1 MTRTAAREMAVRLC
15 YGLSENPRDPEE
27 ALDEFFESEYYAT
40 LSKEDE
46 LYESEPDERQTE
58 YIRRLVKG
66 SADHGAELDGY
77 IEKYTVGW
85 KFSRISRTA
94 LAVIRI
100 AMYEVLYM
108 QDEVPPRAA
117 ITEAVALAKK
127 YEEPETVP
135 FVNGVLGSFVRGEVG
150 EK

>member
-1 MTRTAAREMAVRLC
+1 MTRTAAREIAVRLC

-27 ALDEFFESEYYAT
+27 AIDEFFDSEYYAT

-46 LYESEPDERQTE
+46 LYESEPDERQAD

-66 SADHGAELDGY
+66 VSEHGAELDGY

-108 QDEVPPRAA
+108 PDEVPPRAA
-117 ITEAVALAKK
+117 INEAVELAKK

-135 FVNGVLGSFVRGEVG
+135 FVNGVLGSFVKGEVP
-150 EK
+150 E